1 MIKTFFG
8 IWNETRL
15 DLNTERFRTAIWY
28 CNSATKVSLLP
39 ECLRTILRNKWN
51 HNGIEI
57 VAKGYIKLQTLF
69 FFRHPNS
76 LLAINHTMIFIIW
89 LIVVHCKFRYFLLQ
103 LKFYCRLIKY
113 CFYQSELHLLVLSRS
128 QRITRKTVFTLDQW
142 HITLRCCSLHCT
154 PKLYTWYFT
163 MILDS
168 GEENCH
174 RISVWDLKGLT
185 TNPQQS
191 LKCLVLHKRW
201 NCWMLNEEKLICL
214 LLKKEILE
222 LELTGK

>member
-57 VAKGYIKLQTLF
+57 VAKGYIKLQTLNF

-128 QRITRKTVFTLDQW
+128 QRITRKTMFLHWITSYEVLFSSLYPKTIYMVFHNDTGFW
-142 HITLRCCSLHCT
+142 GR
-154 PKLYTWYFT
+154 KL
-163 MILDS
+163 S
-168 GEENCH
+168 QN
-174 RISVWDLKGLT
+174 
-185 TNPQQS
+185 
-191 LKCLVLHKRW
+191 
-201 NCWMLNEEKLICL
+201 ICL
-214 LLKKEILE
+214 
-222 LELTGK
+222 GS

>member
-1 MIKTFFG
+1 MLSGTDQQSVEKLNMIKTFFG
-8 IWNETRL
+8 IWNETCL
-15 DLNTERFRTAIWY
+15 DLNIERFRTAIWY

-69 FFRHPNS
+69 FSRHPNS

-103 LKFYCRLIKY
+103 LKFYCRLMKY

-128 QRITRKTVFTLDQW
+128 QRITRKTMFLHW
-142 HITLRCCSLHCT
+142 ITS
-154 PKLYTWYFT
+154 
-163 MILDS
+163 I
-168 GEENCH
+168 
-174 RISVWDLKGLT
+174 
-185 TNPQQS
+185 
-191 LKCLVLHKRW
+191 
-201 NCWMLNEEKLICL
+201 
-214 LLKKEILE
+214 
-222 LELTGK
+222 

>member
-1 MIKTFFG
+1 
-8 IWNETRL
+8 
-15 DLNTERFRTAIWY
+15 
-28 CNSATKVSLLP
+28 
-39 ECLRTILRNKWN
+39 
-51 HNGIEI
+51 
-57 VAKGYIKLQTLF
+57 
-69 FFRHPNS
+69 
-76 LLAINHTMIFIIW
+76 MIFIIW
-89 LIVVHCKFRYFLLQ
+89 LIVVHCKLRYFLLQ

-128 QRITRKTVFTLDQW
+128 QRITRKTVFTLDHW
-142 HITLRCCSLHCT
+142 HITMRCSSLHCT

-222 LELTGK
+222 LELMGK

>member
-1 MIKTFFG
+1 MKHALTL
-8 IWNETRL
+8 TL
-15 DLNTERFRTAIWY
+15 KDLEQQFDIAILLQKFHF
-28 CNSATKVSLLP
+28 CQNVS
-39 ECLRTILRNKWN
+39 EHILRNKWN

-128 QRITRKTVFTLDQW
+128 QRITRKTVFLHW
-142 HITLRCCSLHCT
+142 ITG
-154 PKLYTWYFT
+154 
-163 MILDS
+163 I
-168 GEENCH
+168 
-174 RISVWDLKGLT
+174 
-185 TNPQQS
+185 
-191 LKCLVLHKRW
+191 
-201 NCWMLNEEKLICL
+201 
-214 LLKKEILE
+214 
-222 LELTGK
+222 